1 MKASHKITAVF
12 LLLIAIIIALGW
24 WVFQPEKQ
32 PPQRPLIADGKP
44 TPDVAGTEQP
54 PTQVDNT
61 PQMVQPF
68 ARTPYLGL
76 SDPRWKDRVRLR
88 KEDPGYEWRTPI
100 EFFGKVVDEN
110 NQPVEGATVDYQ
122 WSGNAEKYGGD
133 GVEKRSL
140 ESDAR
145 GLFYIHG
152 IEGKGMSIY
161 VKKRGYKVRG
171 YPQGSYEYA
180 GFWEPRFIEPDR
192 NKPIIF
198 RLVKRPEGEPTFH
211 IGFRSIP
218 KPPNWMTKID
228 FLAQPAE
235 TNGEGDVALQIL
247 RPWNPGYRTPFDWQL
262 KIEARGGTEVMLSKD
277 EFMLHAPEQGYEDT
291 IIKDY
296 SQMRGSGVETVR
308 FYVRNKARRFYAA
321 VSVEITPYYPSPLT
335 KEDTACYIISAIVN
349 PNDSPNVDYYEKL
362 DIRRAENK

>member
-1 MKASHKITAVF
+1 MKASRKITAVF
-12 LLLIAIIIALGW
+12 FLLIAIVITLGW
-24 WVFQPEKQ
+24 WVSKPEKPSQQ
-32 PPQRPLIADGKP
+32 PTNTDSKP
-44 TPDVAGTEQP
+44 TPHVAETVQS

-61 PQMVQPF
+61 SQMVQPF
-68 ARTPYLGL
+68 ARTPYLGVN
-76 SDPRWKDRVRLR
+76 DPRWKEYWQMREADR
-88 KEDPGYEWRTPI
+88 GHEWNTPI

-110 NQPVEGATVDYQ
+110 NQPVEGATVNYE
-122 WSGNAEKYGGD
+122 WIGSPEKYGGD
-133 GVEKRSL
+133 GVVKEMIQ
-140 ESDAR
+140 SDAN
-145 GLFYIHG
+145 GAFYIHG
-152 IEGKGMSIY
+152 IEGKRMIIH

-218 KPPNWMTKID
+218 KPPNWITKID

-235 TNGEGDVALQIL
+235 TNGEGDIALQIL

-262 KIEARGGTEVMLSKD
+262 KIEARGGAEVMFSND
-277 EFMLHAPEQGYEDT
+277 EFMLHAPVQGYENA

-308 FYVRNKARRFYAA
+308 FYVRNKARKFYAA
-321 VSVEITPYYPSPLT
+321 VSVEITPYYPRPLT
-335 KEDTACYIISAIVN
+335 KEDTACYIISATVN
-349 PNDSPNVDYYEKL
+349 PNDSPNVDYNEKL
-362 DIRRAENK
+362 DIRRVENK